1 MNKKY
6 LLKGFAALFVGV
18 VTASCSRDLDV
29 VEEETQNSLDNAE
42 ATLGFHIPTDQ
53 DWVMSSMAKAN
64 VKVNVENGETY
75 TVKFY
80 ANNPFSDD
88 VVYVLAKGDVQNG
101 GTYTGEFRYP
111 SNLTEIYL
119 GITDNM
125 GETMYKKAQIE
136 NGQINTA
143 FETVAET
150 RVTRSVTINGDTY
163 EAFNFPTSE
172 ELSAAFPTTIPQSA
186 LEVADLS
193 GNLYFVYKDNET
205 GRNYQITKTGEVT
218 IGGSWDNDQ
227 DKAKANNVYVKVDG
241 NVTIK
246 RNGSEYINL
255 YILKGNV
262 TLDSNFGQCG
272 GLISVAPGATLNDSR
287 RELAHNGGIKLFNK
301 GIVNATNTE
310 QYDIN
315 NKAAFYNEGTV
326 NVTGAMKYSAGA
338 GNTSFFINMGD
349 GAKLNAPSMTLNSTC
364 HFFTDG
370 QVNITGET
378 RVTQSEITWVNNGH
392 YTTGSMVFSAKNG
405 TFYNYCQL
413 IVKNNCNFTDGLFN
427 MMQNSYA
434 EFGTGLF
441 NNFRVNMANN
451 SGFNVKNGSKWGRQG
466 ADFIGAHEMQG
477 FIATNDAAK
486 VYVRLGGLTQV
497 PAYTGYAFN
506 VRGANLTLAYED
518 MKFYKGFNE
527 IGVHT
532 TFDAASY
539 WSETTA
545 EQLAANSDGDK
556 TWNIHN
562 VTKIITG
569 DNFRKTGFS
578 TKPGQCAATWTYDP
592 PQEVNNIWTYA
603 FEDNKV
609 YGDYDMNDVVLKVRE
624 DENDASK
631 LIVTLVAAGCEYDN
645 KVYLGSTLIS
655 WDGKTEVHE
664 ALGVEKGAIVNTGW
678 KTTATPVSA
687 TISKPANF
695 DFQTA
700 DFKIVPTI
708 KGEDAEAIDIA
719 KNGAPYG
726 IVIPINWQYPTERTN
741 ICDAYDEEGHSFR
754 AWAKSSNHSVVTD
767 WYNHPT
773 GSVMNVAVK

>member
-6 LLKGFAALFVGV
+6 LLKGFAALLVGV
-18 VTASCSRDLDV
+18 VTASCSHDLDE
-29 VEEETQNSLDNAE
+29 VEEVKQNALDNAE
-42 ATLGFHIPTDQ
+42 ATLGFHIPADQ
-53 DWVMSSMAKAN
+53 DWVMSSVAKAN
-64 VKVNVENGETY
+64 VLVNVDNGGTY

-80 ANNPFSDD
+80 ANNPLSDAL
-88 VVYVLAKGDVQNG
+88 VYVLAKGDVQNG
-101 GTYTGEFRYP
+101 GTYVGEFRYP

-119 GITDNM
+119 GLTDDK

-143 FETVAET
+143 FETIAEARQT
-150 RVTRSVTINGDTY
+150 RAVTIHGDTY
-163 EAFNFPTSE
+163 EAFNFPTQE
-172 ELSAAFPTTIPQSA
+172 ELNAAFPTTIPSGA
-186 LEVADLS
+186 LEVADLT
-193 GNLYFVYKDNET
+193 GDLFFVYSENTT

-218 IGGSWDNDQ
+218 VGGSWDNDK

-241 NVTIK
+241 SVTIK

-272 GLISVAPGATLNDSR
+272 GLISVAAGATLNDSR
-287 RELAHNGGIKLFNK
+287 RELAHNGGIKLFNR
-301 GIVNATNTE
+301 GTVNATNSE

-349 GAKLNAPSMTLNSTC
+349 GCRLNAPSMTLNSTC

-466 ADFIGAHEMQG
+466 ADFISDHEMQG
-477 FIATNDAAK
+477 FVATNDAAK

-497 PAYTGYAFN
+497 PAYKGYAFN
-506 VRGANLTLAYED
+506 VKGANLTLAYEN
-518 MKFYKGFNE
+518 MKFYKNYSE
-527 IGVHT
+527 IGIYS
-532 TFDAASY
+532 TFDGVSY
-539 WSETTA
+539 WDETTA
-545 EQLAANSDGDK
+545 EQLAANSDEDK
-556 TWNIHN
+556 TWNLHN

-569 DNFRKTGFS
+569 ENFKKAGFS
-578 TKPGQCAATWTYDP
+578 IKTGQCAATWTYDP
-592 PQEVNNIWTYA
+592 PQEMNNVWTYA

-624 DENDASK
+624 DESDASK

-645 KVYLGSTLIS
+645 KVYLGSTLIT
-655 WDGKTEVHE
+655 WGGKSEVHE
-664 ALGVEKGAIVNTGW
+664 ALGVDKRTIVNTGW
-678 KTTATPVSA
+678 ASATPVSTVIA
-687 TISKPANF
+687 KPSNF
-695 DFQTA
+695 DFQAA

-726 IVIPINWQYPTERTN
+726 IVVPVNWQYPTERTN
-741 ICDAYDEEGHSFR
+741 ICDAYDEDGHSFR
-754 AWAKSSNHSVVTD
+754 SWSRSANHSVATD
-767 WYNHPT
+767 WYNNPT
-773 GSVMNVAVK
+773 GNVMNVYNE